1 MSNQNIS
8 DFSNDFLNGD
18 NISEKAKNLIFNYV
32 RVVEGKRYNSQ
43 KNDNYW
49 KYLTSL
55 LGGWKNYRFYNK
67 LEKIC
72 LFIGFPRSG
81 HTLVSCLIDA
91 HQNIILSN
99 EEDVLWLVKNGYT
112 KKQVYYRILNNARRE
127 AKKGRQISG
136 YEFHVANQWNGKFEN
151 VKVIGDKQGPLTVT
165 RLIINKHLFAKMKNY
180 FKIPVKYI
188 HVIRNPY
195 DNIQTIAKKDFGG
208 IELQVAAELYFVLCK
223 AIDIIEKQI
232 DRNNILFIRH
242 EAIIKSPEVVLKE
255 ICSFFEVE
263 ASTDYLQDCG
273 KIVYNTPHQ
282 SRFEGNWTPELINW
296 VADQIAKYEFLNGYS
311 YYE

>member
-8 DFSNDFLNGD
+8 DFKNDLLDGN
-18 NISEKAKNLIFNYV
+18 NVSEKTRRLILNFV
-32 RVVEGKRYNSQ
+32 EIVEGTGYRGEKF
-43 KNDNYW
+43 KKEW
-49 KYLTSL
+49 EYLISL
-55 LGGWKNYRFYNK
+55 VGGWKDSRLYDN

-91 HQNIILSN
+91 HQNMLLSN
-99 EEDVLWLVKNGYT
+99 EEDVLWLIKNGYN
-112 KKQVYYRILNNARRE
+112 KKQVYYKILNNSRQE
-127 AKKGRQISG
+127 AKNCRKSSG
-136 YEFHVANQWNGKFEN
+136 YQFHVANQWNGKFEN
-151 VKVIGDKQGPLTVT
+151 LKVIGDKAGPLTVI
-165 RLIINKHLFAKMKNY
+165 RLMINKHLLAKMTSY
-180 FKIPVKYI
+180 FKVPVKYI
-188 HVIRNPY
+188 CTLRNPY

-208 IELQVAAELYFVLCK
+208 MELQVAAELYFILCK
-223 AIDIIEKQI
+223 AIDIIEQQI
-232 DRNNILFIRH
+232 DRNNILFVRH
-242 EAIIKSPEVVLKE
+242 EAIVKSSEVVLKG

-263 ASTDYLQDCG
+263 ASKDYLQDCG
-273 KIVYNTPHQ
+273 RIVYNTPHQ